1 MLCRLTA
8 PCAASLSFE
17 SASLASLTCRQV
29 SFARDRSSG
38 SLGIA
43 LPSVDWLGIA
53 LLGVASTFCSALPCM
68 AKNHLGLVARR
79 GRLARYRHAWHPLVE
94 PVRLCAASLRSALGS
109 LGVTLLGAASAS
121 RVVSLRSSA
130 CSTSPW
136 LASPWLR
143 AASHRLVSLQLARH
157 RLALPRLAR
166 HSFAWRRVGFARYRL
181 RTASPCP
188 AWARAATPCL
198 APPRLAAA
206 TSRSVSARSA
216 SPCSASPCFISLRP
230 CAAPSRFVLARLASP
245 CLASLRL
252 RAALT
257 CSASPRSS
265 SPCLASP

>member
-1 MLCRLTA
+1 MPDFHLGFAWRLLSLARHRRLDTGSPGVALLCIALVLRGVAFLVRSLPGTA
-8 PCAASLSFE
+8 LLVLVIVPKPAWLHAASRR
-17 SASLASLTCRQV
+17 LAS
-29 SFARDRSSG
+29 

-43 LPSVDWLGIA
+43 LHSVRSLGIA
-53 LLGVASTFCSALPCM
+53 LVIVAPAT
-68 AKNHLGLVARR
+68 
-79 GRLARYRHAWHPLVE
+79 
-94 PVRLCAASLRSALGS
+94 RSF
-109 LGVTLLGAASAS
+109 
-121 RVVSLRSSA
+121 VSPRSSA
-130 CSTSPW
+130 YSTSPC
-136 LASPWLR
+136 LASSWLR
-143 AASHRLVSLQLARH
+143 AASPRLVSLQLARH

-188 AWARAATPCL
+188 AWARAASPCL

-257 CSASPRSS
+257 CSASPR
-265 SPCLASP
+265 